1 VKALVVGTGGREHA
15 VAWSLKKSALVDRLY
30 WTPGNA
36 ATDEIADNPGI
47 PAGDFQG
54 LLAFARKER
63 VGLTVIGPE
72 APLVDGLA
80 DLFVE
85 HGLPVLGPGAGGA
98 RIEGSKAFA
107 KNLMASAGI
116 PTARHAEFSSKRE
129 ALSYIEKRPPPYVIK
144 ADGLAAGK
152 GVSIV
157 QTEREA
163 EEVLGDFF
171 DKKIFGESGLRVVVE
186 DFLRGEEATVLAL
199 CDGESVL
206 PLLSSQDH
214 KPVFDGDRGPNTGG
228 MGAIAPAPVAN
239 GPVMGRV
246 MEKVLLP
253 LVAELKKNGIVYRGV
268 IYAGLMLEEGRPSVV
283 EFNCRLGDPE
293 AEAVLPLLDSDLGEV
308 LLRTVKGELK
318 GCTLRWREAYAC
330 DVVIVSGGYPGS
342 YEKGKEILG
351 LSPGLHR
358 GAQRGEGPGDC
369 RVDENLVVFHAGTK
383 KIQGR
388 TVTDGGRVLNVV
400 GIGKSLKDAVARAY
414 GHIPSIHF
422 QDMFCRKDIGF
433 RGLRHLAPDRPEAG

>member
-15 VAWSLKKSALVDRLY
+15 IASSLAESALVDRLF

-47 PAGDFQG
+47 PIGDFQG

-63 VGLTVIGPE
+63 MGLAVIGPE

-80 DLFVE
+80 DLFGE
-85 HGLPVLGPGAGGA
+85 HGLPVLGPGADGA
-98 RIEGSKAFA
+98 RIEGSKVFA
-107 KNLMASAGI
+107 KNLMARAGI
-116 PTARHAEFSSKRE
+116 PTAGHAEFTSKGE
-129 ALSYIEKRPPPYVIK
+129 ALSYINTRPPPYVIK

-186 DFLRGEEATVLAL
+186 DFLSGEEATVLAL
-199 CDGESVL
+199 CDGENVL

-228 MGAIAPAPVAN
+228 MGAIAPAPVV
-239 GPVMGRV
+239 GERVMGRV
-246 MEKVLLP
+246 MERVLLP
-253 LVAELKKNGIVYRGV
+253 LVAELKKVGIVYRGV
-268 IYAGLMLEEGRPSVV
+268 IYAGLMVNGGQPSVV

-293 AEAVLPLLDSDLGEV
+293 AEAVLPLLASDLGEV

-318 GCTLRWREAYAC
+318 GCALRWREAYAC
-330 DVVIVSGGYPGS
+330 DVVIASGGYPGS

-351 LSPGLHR
+351 LKPEPHSGERRERVPVGP
-358 GAQRGEGPGDC
+358 RGEK
-369 RVDENLVVFHAGTK
+369 NLVVFHAGTK
-383 KIQGR
+383 KVRGR

-400 GIGKSLKDAVARAY
+400 GIGESLEDAVSRAY
-414 GHIPSIHF
+414 RHIPSISF
-422 QDMFCRKDIGF
+422 QDMFYRKDIGH
-433 RGLRHLAPDRPEAG
+433 RGLGRLAADRPQDG